1 MILTP
6 ASATFGV
13 ATLGNLYTPM
23 SEEDGRALLDVLW
36 EGGIRSFDTAPHY
49 GLGLA
54 EQRLGNYLA
63 DVGSDGVRVTT
74 KVGRLLRPNPDYAGE
89 LDDANSFAVPARQ
102 RRVWDPSEAG
112 IRGSLTESL
121 ERLRLDR
128 VAALYLH
135 DPDEYP
141 DEAAAVDS
149 ALDAL
154 EGLRRDGLVD
164 EIGVGSKS
172 TATLEAAA
180 ADPRTSEVMI
190 AGRFTL
196 VDSDALQ
203 RCLPLC
209 QQRGVHAV
217 PAAIYGSGLLARP
230 EPRGR
235 YDYAVAPPAI
245 VERARRIAA
254 VCRDHGTD
262 LPTAALHYV
271 ARHPSVTHVVF
282 GARTAEQARGNLE
295 RIAAPP
301 PAALWEELAASG
313 LAPDPAGQTPPV
325 EQAEESQAG
334 ESQAEKGVR

>member
-6 ASATFGV
+6 ATATFGV
-13 ATLGNLYTPM
+13 ATVGNLYTAL
-23 SEEDGRALLDVLW
+23 SDAQARALLDTAW

-54 EQRLGNYLA
+54 ERRLGDFLA
-63 DVGSDGVRVTT
+63 DVGTDGVRVTT
-74 KVGRLLRPNPDYAGE
+74 KVGRLLRPNPEYAGE
-89 LDDANSFAVPARQ
+89 LDDANFFAVPASE

-112 IRGSLTESL
+112 IRASVTESL

-128 VAALYLH
+128 FAALYLH

-141 DEAAAVDS
+141 DEAGSTDS
-149 ALDAL
+149 ALAAL
-154 EGLRRDGLVD
+154 DGLRRDGLVD

-196 VDSDALQ
+196 VDSSALH

-209 QQRGVHAV
+209 RERGVRAV
-217 PAAIYGSGLLARP
+217 PAAVYGSGLLARP
-230 EPRGR
+230 EPQGR

-254 VCRDHGTD
+254 VCRDHGTE

-282 GARTAEQARGNLE
+282 GARNPEQVRGNLE
-295 RIAAPP
+295 RIASPP
-301 PAALWEELAASG
+301 PEALWEELAASG
-313 LAPDPAGQTPPV
+313 LTPDPA
-325 EQAEESQAG
+325 AAG
-334 ESQAEKGVR
+334 DMTEGSPTEAVTR